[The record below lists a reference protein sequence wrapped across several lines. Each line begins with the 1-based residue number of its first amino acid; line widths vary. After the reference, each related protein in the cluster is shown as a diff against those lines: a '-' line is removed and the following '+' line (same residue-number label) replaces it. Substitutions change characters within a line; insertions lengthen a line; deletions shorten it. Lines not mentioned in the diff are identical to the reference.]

1 MDRLRI
7 IYHPAKA
14 PDRTG
19 QVVATDPVVLGSDPD
34 FAIRWIRRRLGLRPR
49 GVFPLTTRYGPDI
62 LPLRDPAAMITT
74 DPAADRPT
82 RPDLDHVPVPTIPSG
97 PEATPT
103 NGSETDNGA
112 ALPMMANTQINE
124 PESSLP
130 ISAASADETSN
141 GTLPVVPVLDDER

>member
-19 QVVATDPVVLGSDPD
+19 TPVATEPVVLGSDPD

-49 GVFPLTTRYGPDI
+49 GVFPLTTRYRPDI

-74 DPAADRPT
+74 SSADGT
-82 RPDLDHVPVPTIPSG
+82 LVRPDRDHVPAPSLPAAPSSSVPPPAPQPDS
-97 PEATPT
+97 
-103 NGSETDNGA
+103 GA
-112 ALPMMANTQINE
+112 ALPAMANTQINE
-124 PESSLP
+124 PETALP
-130 ISAASADETSN
+130 ISDSSPDELDNDS
-141 GTLPVVPVLDDER
+141 LPVPILDDER